1 MYTSIFHNF
10 TQLQGHKEILEVLN
24 EIKSGAY
31 QKEVEAIRAAFH
43 QGEKHLGDALKKQ
56 LPAFTASGTFN
67 NGRKANLI
75 DQYSQ
80 LLVIDIDKLT
90 VEQLENAKNICILA
104 PFTMAAFISPS
115 GAGLKIIVQVDS
127 GKEHHAAAF
136 QQVAEYYELSL
147 LFGIDQSGKDVS
159 RLCFMSYDPDCYI
172 NANADVFHVDVT
184 QAALPEPP
192 KEKPQAVKSAAQ
204 NFSPVANDENNSLAT
219 FEQCIQFTNQKSTYS
234 EGNRNN
240 YIHLLACNCNRHG
253 ILEENAM
260 TWILQNF
267 DLDPN
272 EIQATVH
279 SVYSSN
285 IAEFAKS
292 ANLATHKEDE
302 QKSKEEESNMMDEL
316 LKTTP
321 FIPDSVY
328 QNLPS
333 FLKECTDVFDDKRE
347 RDVFLISALSVV
359 SGCLPNV
366 SGLYFNS
373 TVYPNL
379 FSFVLAPPAS
389 GKGSMIFAKK
399 LGDGIH
405 KEYVEES
412 KTKQQEYNIELREYK
427 KRHQGSKSST
437 ANPEEEEPK
446 KPPFKV
452 LYIPANSSTAKVYE
466 HLDHNEGKGIICETE
481 ADALGIVFKSD
492 WGSYYDML
500 RRAFH
505 HETVSISRKTDNQF
519 LEVLEPRI
527 AIVLTGTPN
536 QIMNIVKSAEDG
548 LFSRFFF
555 YTFSTDPIWKSPA
568 PNPNKPN
575 LSMFFA
581 EKGVQLKDIYN
592 YLETTSTEI
601 ELTEEQWQ
609 RFNDYFQMIIE
620 ESNDLISAESTSI
633 VKRHGLMLFRLCLI
647 FSALRK
653 MEYGVDSKTIT
664 CEDIDFENA
673 ITIIKTVFQHSIII
687 YSNLPGVQNEFK
699 ITKRT
704 RKEQFLQHLP
714 EGEFRRKE
722 ALEIGQKLK
731 ISERTVDDLLNKK
744 WMNIHV
750 EKVDTGIY
758 RKIT

>member
-1 MYTSIFHNF
+1 MNVSIFNKF
-10 TQLQGHKEILEVLN
+10 TQFQGNKNILEVLN
-24 EIKSGAY
+24 DIKTGVFKN
-31 QKEVEAIRAAFH
+31 QVEEIRAALH
-43 QGEKHLGDALKKQ
+43 QGDNHLGDSLKKQ
-56 LPAFTASGTFN
+56 LQGFTTSGTFS
-67 NGRKANLI
+67 NGRKAQLI
-75 DQYSQ
+75 EEYSNM
-80 LLVIDIDKLT
+80 LVIDIDKLSPD
-90 VEQLENAKNICILA
+90 QLSHSKNLTMLA
-104 PFTMAAFISPS
+104 PYTFASFVSPS
-115 GAGLKIIVQVDS
+115 GNGLKIIVKVDCP
-127 GKEHHAAAF
+127 KEHHDQAF
-136 QQVAEYYELSL
+136 KQVAEYYQQTLYIE
-147 LFGIDQSGKDVS
+147 IDQSGKDIS
-159 RLCFMSYDPDCYI
+159 RLCFMSYDPDCFI
-172 NANADVFHVDVT
+172 KENAEVFHVDVA
-184 QAALPEPP
+184 QVAQPEPP
-192 KEKPQAVKSAAQ
+192 KEKPQAVKSTAH
-204 NFSPVANDENNSLAT
+204 SLTSVATDENNSYET
-219 FEQCIQFTNQKSTYS
+219 FEKCIQFTNQKSTYS

-253 ILEENAM
+253 IFEEN
-260 TWILQNF
+260 TIDWIMQNF
-267 DLDPN
+267 DLAPN
-272 EIQATVH
+272 EIQATVR

-285 IAEFAKS
+285 LAEFAKS
-292 ANLATHKEDE
+292 AKIVNENANE
-302 QKSKEEESNMMDEL
+302 QKSKEEESNMMDEV

-328 QNLPS
+328 PNLPA
-333 FLKECTDVFDDKRE
+333 LLRECTEVFDDKRE
-347 RDVFLISALSVV
+347 RDVFLISALSVI

-405 KEYVEES
+405 KAFVEES
-412 KTKQQEYNIELREYK
+412 ETNQNDYNVELREYK
-427 KRHQGSKSST
+427 KRHHGSKGNN

-446 KPPFKV
+446 KPPFKL
-452 LYIPANSSTAKVYE
+452 LYIPANSSTAKVYQ

-492 WGSYYDML
+492 WGSYSDML

-555 YTFSTDPIWKSPA
+555 YTFSTDPVWKSPA

-575 LSMFFA
+575 LSEFFGH
-581 EKGVQLKDIYN
+581 KGNGLKDIYN
-592 YLETTSTEI
+592 YLETTKTEI
-601 ELTEEQWQ
+601 ELTPEQWN
-609 RFNDYFQMIIE
+609 RFNDYFQIIIA
-620 ESNDLISAESTSI
+620 ESNDLISAEATSI

-653 MEYGVDSKTIT
+653 MEYGDDSKTIT

-704 RKEQFLQHLP
+704 RKEQFLLNLP

-722 ALEIGQKLK
+722 AIEIGKKLE
-731 ISERTVDDLLNKK
+731 ISERTVDDLITKK
-744 WMNIHV
+744 WLNVHV
-750 EKVDTGIY
+750 EKIDTGIY
-758 RKIT
+758 RKIA